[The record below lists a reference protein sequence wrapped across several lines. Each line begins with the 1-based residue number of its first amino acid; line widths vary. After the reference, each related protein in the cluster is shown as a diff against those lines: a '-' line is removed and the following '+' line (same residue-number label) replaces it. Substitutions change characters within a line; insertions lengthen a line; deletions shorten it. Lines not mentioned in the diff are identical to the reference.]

1 MKEES
6 LRLLD
11 RSEAFMRLSA
21 RAGRRADNLD
31 GGDPEDG
38 AAGSQIGQ
46 AVRY

>member
-31 GGDPEDG
+31 GGIRRMAPRG
-38 AAGSQIGQ
+38 A
-46 AVRY
+46 RLDRL